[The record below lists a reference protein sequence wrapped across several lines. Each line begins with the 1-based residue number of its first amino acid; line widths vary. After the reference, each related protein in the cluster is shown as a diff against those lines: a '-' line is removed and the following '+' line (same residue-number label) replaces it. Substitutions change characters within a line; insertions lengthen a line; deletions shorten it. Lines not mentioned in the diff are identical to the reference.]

1 MNSDD
6 ANPNVD
12 EFDPSWMGDG
22 GGIQGEQTDPDWS
35 EDAQWDTRATSE
47 DNIIPEDFTGANGDC
62 EPPSGDTSKIYVRA
76 THYVGGHWVCY
87 WLETTTCP

>member
-1 MNSDD
+1 MNGDD
-6 ANPNVD
+6 THPNVD

-22 GGIQGEQTDPDWS
+22 IGIQADLSTPDFSDDTQWPADARSSEQN
-35 EDAQWDTRATSE
+35 E
-47 DNIIPEDFTGANGDC
+47 PEDFTGAAGDC

-87 WLETTTCP
+87 WIETTTCP